1 MKTSDPVDESAALA
15 DSWRLLEALFR
26 EQKFAALATQTADA
40 PYASLVAFAVT
51 PDLRRV
57 VFPTRAGSRKGAN
70 LEVNPRVALLVDNRT
85 NSDRDYHD
93 AAAVTV
99 IGSAGFAR
107 GSEADTLRKLLLE
120 RHPRM
125 AGFLADSDCLIAV
138 VEVTAYLVVTN
149 FEIVTKLDPAAR

>member
-1 MKTSDPVDESAALA
+1 MNSSDTPSVSATFA

-26 EQKFAALATQTADA
+26 EQKFAALATQAGDS

-57 VFPTRAGSRKGAN
+57 VFPTRAGSRKGGN

-107 GSEADTLRKLLLE
+107 GSEADALRNLLLE

-138 VEVTAYLVVTN
+138 VEVTEYLVVTN
-149 FEIVTKLDPAAR
+149 FETVTKLDPAAR